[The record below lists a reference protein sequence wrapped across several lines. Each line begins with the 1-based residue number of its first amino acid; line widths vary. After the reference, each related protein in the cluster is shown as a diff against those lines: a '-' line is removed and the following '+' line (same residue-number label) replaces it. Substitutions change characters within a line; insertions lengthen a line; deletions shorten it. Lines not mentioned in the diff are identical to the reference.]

1 MRKTFS
7 VEGFTI
13 KVNAMIAATPDDMA
27 AQRLTLAT
35 VLEAVLFDTGN
46 YHGFNYLRS
55 EWTEEGT
62 LKPDADLSRRRYY
75 SC

>member
-1 MRKTFS
+1 MRKTFR
-7 VEGFTI
+7 VEGFI
-13 KVNAMIAATPDDMA
+13 VKVNTMIAATNDDMA
-27 AQRLTLAT
+27 AERLALAT
-35 VLEAVLFDTGN
+35 VLESVLIETGN

-62 LKPDADLSRRRYY
+62 LKPGADLSRRRYY